1 MFFGKVVS
9 KDQSFA
15 FTADDENVEH
25 EVLSITNLTLAPSS
39 KVILFLTSG
48 RSISL
53 RQERKL
59 GIFGSFLNKGKASSY
74 N

>member
-1 MFFGKVVS
+1 
-9 KDQSFA
+9 
-15 FTADDENVEH
+15 
-25 EVLSITNLTLAPSS
+25 LSITNLTLAPSS